1 MRLPTHLLLTVVLL
15 GVACSSPPRRQ
26 VRRPAEVPAEVTVG
40 SSATIA
46 GYYEAT
52 LEKGPTE
59 SWLVG
64 LTIAPDERSA
74 ELVTLQD
81 PTAPWAGYTTLSIE
95 RTGNEV
101 VLRVVS
107 RTTSVGTEVAI
118 PGVQAGEVA
127 FTLTV
132 DGAPRGTPPTGSVRT
147 KWGAFHPE
155 GAVPRGFVIAEP
167 EMLGP

>member
-1 MRLPTHLLLTVVLL
+1 MRVPTHLLLAVALL
-15 GVACSSPPRRQ
+15 GAACSSPPRRQ
-26 VRRPAEVPAEVTVG
+26 GRRPAAVPAEATVA

-46 GYYEAT
+46 GYYEVT

-64 LTIAPDERSA
+64 LTIAPDERTA

-81 PTAPWAGYTTLSIE
+81 PTAPWAGYTTLSVE
-95 RTGNEV
+95 RVGGEV

-107 RTTSVGTEVAI
+107 RTTSAGTQVPI

-127 FTLTV
+127 FTLTIE
-132 DGAPRGTPPTGSVRT
+132 GAPRGTPPTGGVRT
-147 KWGAFHPE
+147 TWGAFHPE

-167 EMLGP
+167 ELLGP